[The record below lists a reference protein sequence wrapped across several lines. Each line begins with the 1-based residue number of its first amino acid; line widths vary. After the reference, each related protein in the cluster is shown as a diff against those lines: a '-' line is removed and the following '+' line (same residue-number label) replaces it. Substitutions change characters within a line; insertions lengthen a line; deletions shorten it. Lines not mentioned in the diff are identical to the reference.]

1 MGSARRLFRLNLA
14 VGAAALAAVAFGVA
28 AALRAISLDGHATMS
43 MLAACRRWLTPLPH
57 PLGVAVLGL
66 ASLSVAVVV
75 LAARS
80 LLREVWSAQRFL
92 RAVRPQGERLIGG
105 ERVLVVGDSVPRAFC
120 AGLLRPR
127 VYLSSGALDGLDAE
141 ELLAVVAHERHHR
154 QRRDPLR
161 LLVVRVLA
169 DALFFVPVLARLRTR
184 YAQLAEMAADEAAV
198 RALRDP
204 APLASALLRFG
215 ETSSPAVVVGIAPE
229 RVDHLLGAPARWE
242 LPLSLLVGGLVTVAG
257 LAATAAAVAGSVA
270 PGTISMSALVAQ
282 ACMTAMTLAP
292 LALGAWL
299 LLLCTRRLRAA
310 GA

>member
-1 MGSARRLFRLNLA
+1 MRSARRLFRLNVA
-14 VGAAALAAVAFGVA
+14 VGAAALAAVAFGVVV
-28 AALRAISLDGHATMS
+28 ALRAVSLDGHATMS
-43 MLAACRRWLTPLPH
+43 MLAACRHWLVPLPD

-80 LLREVWSAQRFL
+80 LRREAWSARRFL
-92 RAVRPQGERLIGG
+92 RAVQPQDEKLIGG
-105 ERVLVVGDSVPRAFC
+105 ERVFVISDRLPRAFC

-127 VYLSSGALDGLDAE
+127 VYLSSGALDSLDAE

-184 YAQLAEMAADEAAV
+184 YAQLAEMAADDAAV

-229 RVDHLLGAPARWE
+229 RVDHLLGSPPRWE

-257 LAATAAAVAGSVA
+257 LAAASVVVAGSAA
-270 PGTISMSALVAQ
+270 PGTISASALVAQ
-282 ACMTAMTLAP
+282 ACMTAMTLVP

-299 LLLCTRRLRAA
+299 LLLCTRRLLAA
-310 GA
+310 SA